1 MSKYEKMKKE
11 IKNNGV
17 ITTTSILL
25 KYGIWPKTT
34 NNVIEK
40 MKRNGYSICSYD
52 SNLHRYHIYRY
63 SKNNRTFL

>member
-1 MSKYEKMKKE
+1 MSKYEKVKKE
-11 IKNNGV
+11 IKNKGV

-40 MKRNGYSICSYD
+40 MKRN
-52 SNLHRYHIYRY
+52 
-63 SKNNRTFL
+63 